1 METQKEWIITIKPVD
16 LDHDGDLD
24 ITTNT
29 MGGESSDLPIYL
41 NDGNGFFSPLSYTL
55 PRFSAWQHVFVDLD
69 GDGGLDIVSS
79 ATVET
84 IAVIRD
90 IGCK

>member
-1 METQKEWIITIKPVD
+1 M
-16 LDHDGDLD
+16 D

-29 MGGESSDLPIYL
+29 MGGESVDLPIYL

-55 PRFSAWQHVFVDLD
+55 PNFQAWKHVIVDLD
-69 GDGGLDIVSS
+69 GDGGLDILSS
-79 ATVET
+79 ATPWLTDVET
-84 IAVIRD
+84 LAVIRD